1 MRLNIYLESFII
13 LPIIHVFHMCTLL
26 NTWIN
31 FPLGIFK
38 GYLGHADNASLK
50 NRRHLAPGGY

>member
-13 LPIIHVFHMCTLL
+13 LPIIHV
-26 NTWIN
+26 
-31 FPLGIFK
+31 PLGIFK